1 MLYFKRGPLDP
12 EALQAGSKLR
22 KLLLQIQSTLYGWDV
37 GVGEINNSEDKPKI
51 RRSLCPI

>member
-37 GVGEINNSEDKPKI
+37 GVGEINNSEDKPKK